1 MIHKLSF
8 HSRWNCTKIFKHLC
22 TEVTLIWIYVSC
34 THEPGKSR
42 DSQIPMRE
50 TTCSFFFIKF
60 LFYNYFLNRRN
71 SWLKNYGI
79 INWNFTKPLHIKNG
93 TLSHLMALI
102 FWEMLSE
109 ATNKCLKITGFYNF
123 DNCEQTFHSIT
134 LWKKNKKSPLDS
146 SFKSQEISWMREKL
160 QDFHKLTGNYQHN
173 NIKIA
178 GTHWIFL
185 FVSNFLLDW
194 LTFSTNSHDI
204 FSIFIQMMQ
213 GQIKI

>member
-1 MIHKLSF
+1 MYTWTWEKQGFSDSHEGD
-8 HSRWNCTKIFKHLC
+8 HLF
-22 TEVTLIWIYVSC
+22 I
-34 THEPGKSR
+34 
-42 DSQIPMRE
+42 
-50 TTCSFFFIKF
+50 FFIKF

-134 LWKKNKKSPLDS
+134 LWKKTKSHHLILLLS
-146 SFKSQEISWMREKL
+146 LRKFHEWEK
-160 QDFHKLTGNYQHN
+160 NCR
-173 NIKIA
+173 
-178 GTHWIFL
+178 
-185 FVSNFLLDW
+185 
-194 LTFSTNSHDI
+194 TFTNWQAITSTTT
-204 FSIFIQMMQ
+204 
-213 GQIKI
+213 